1 MNYSD
6 LTTTELLHAL
16 ETAGRLPA
24 LDLIRACLQR
34 QSELTPALLDLFR
47 QSIHD
52 DWPDE
57 DDPRW
62 YRAIHAGH
70 LLLAY
75 REEAALPIFEELYRQ
90 SHTLLDWF
98 ETAPAIYGAAAIPT
112 FRGVLH
118 MDTYGQYHYGRG
130 MSAELLRDMA
140 ILYPE
145 TRAAVVEALRSLL
158 PPLADGGELDWPHEY
173 PEVIWSPVAGY
184 LATLQDEASRPQIK
198 ALLACDWLDRG
209 WIDETSYEARLSGEH
224 PPTRPVEPFDII
236 TTYELLHAR
245 AEYQRLQEEATR
257 LNREIDDNVREI
269 VALRQKA
276 GKKISR
282 NEPCPCGSGKKY
294 KKCHGRPG
302 L

>member
-1 MNYSD
+1 MNYD
-6 LTTTELLHAL
+6 DFTTPELLRTL
-16 ETAGRLPA
+16 ETAGRLPP
-24 LDLIRACLQR
+24 LDLIRVCLER
-34 QSELTPALLDLFR
+34 QTELTPALLALFR
-47 QSIHD
+47 ESIHD
-52 DWPDE
+52 DWEDE

-75 REEAALPIFEELYRQ
+75 HEEAALPTFEELYRH

-98 ETAPAIYGAAAIPT
+98 ETAPAIYGAPAIPT
-112 FRGVLH
+112 FRRVLH
-118 MDTYGQYHYGRG
+118 MDTHGEYHYGRG

-158 PPLADGGELDWPHEY
+158 PPLTEDGELDWPHEY
-173 PEVIWSPVAGY
+173 PGLIWSPVASY

-198 ALLACDWLDRG
+198 ALLAGDWLDPSQ
-209 WIDETSYEARLSGEH
+209 IDETSYEARFSGKRSL
-224 PPTRPVEPFDII
+224 TRPVEPFDII
-236 TTYELLHAR
+236 TTYELLHGR
-245 AEYQRLQEEATR
+245 DEYQRLQEEAAR
-257 LNREIDDNVREI
+257 LNQEIDDNVREI
-269 VALRQKA
+269 VALRQKV
-276 GKKISR
+276 GEKISR